1 LIESLLLSTGLVAL
15 AEIGDKT
22 QLLTLL
28 LVTRFRRPGVV
39 IAGILVATLLNHA
52 LAGALGHWFMQ
63 AVGEARLRWLLA
75 AGFVA
80 MGLWMLV
87 PDQLD
92 EHEVPKPRGR
102 WGVFGTTALA
112 FFAAEMGDKTQIA
125 TVALA
130 ARFPELGAVVVG
142 TTAGMLLANVPVAV
156 WGPRLMQRVPLHW
169 VRRLAAAL
177 FVGLGVM
184 VALSALRA

>member
-1 LIESLLLSTGLVAL
+1 MESLLLSTGLVAL

-28 LVTRFRRPGVV
+28 LVTRFRRPGTVV
-39 IAGILVATLLNHA
+39 AGILVATLLNHA

-63 AVGEARLRWLLA
+63 VVGEARLKWLLA

-87 PDQLD
+87 PDKLD
-92 EHEVPKPRGR
+92 ENEVPKPRGR

-156 WGPRLMQRVPLHW
+156 WGPRLMQRIPLHW

-177 FVGLGVM
+177 FVGLGAM
-184 VALSALRA
+184 VALSAL